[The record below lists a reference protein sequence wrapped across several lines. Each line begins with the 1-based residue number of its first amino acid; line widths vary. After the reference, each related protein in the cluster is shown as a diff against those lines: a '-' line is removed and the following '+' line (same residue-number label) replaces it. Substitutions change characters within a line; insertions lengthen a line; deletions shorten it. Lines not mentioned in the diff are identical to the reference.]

1 MDDIVGVREESERSG
16 CTIELERCRLGDT
29 SLKHDD
35 LRRLLKKSRPVD
47 GEEISHTDAEE
58 MVTSQSG
65 DNDSIRNKQT
75 DSTDSCDEEE
85 RKVME
90 DMEVNPVKED
100 SEGNMDK
107 QESGKDTTPEQ
118 LTPLIGIPAKD
129 NKIAKKYATFIAN
142 DFTEEKE
149 GWAKKRKAA
158 KRGKKSRTTENK
170 EESEGKEEEAMD
182 VVQETAD
189 RHDGR
194 KGNESKLPNDRA
206 KEEWDHME
214 NHCAPPVLE
223 CEKELIE
230 TGTAGKNRVSY
241 EENLPSAE
249 MVWGNG
255 RPMRKSSLDA
265 RVRIKN
271 IDVQFLELDEA
282 CKLRR
287 KGRSGKAQPNLEDN
301 EGPIKRKKT
310 RRGEKGA
317 LTEDLEKEDKDEK
330 VKGSADS
337 PHDLQHRT
345 SNNVGSLSK
354 PRIRKDEDGNESNM
368 CHQCQRN
375 DKGTVVR
382 CTSCKTK
389 RYCMPCMATWY
400 PGMTQEAFAEKCPVC
415 LKNCNCKSCLRLEGP
430 IRELKD
436 IKVEFSQDE
445 QVQYSKYI
453 LQVLLPFLR
462 QDDAQQIRE
471 KETEAQIQGVASS
484 DVKLQNVDCSVDE
497 RMYCDMCKTSIFD
510 FHRSCS
516 NCSYDLCLTC
526 SQELRNGNLQG
537 NKEEVVAHY
546 VDRGLRYMHGGPDKT
561 SQDMS
566 GDPDRTSEVMP
577 DDFSKSIASRKSQR
591 FVKTNSINFPQP
603 PFSSD
608 SSKNDN
614 MHYLSKSHDPCN
626 EWKSEENGRIPCPPE
641 DMGGCNM
648 GTLELKHLLGE
659 NHVSELLA
667 EAEQIVHRFNLDD
680 MPESS
685 QRWCSCLKTID
696 EKDICKSNVR
706 KAASREGSGDNYL
719 YCPVAKDIQGEDL
732 KHFRWHWL
740 KGEPV
745 VVSHVLETTSGLS
758 WEPMVMWRA
767 CRQIKNLNHELL
779 LDVAAINCMDWC
791 EVDVNIHQ
799 FFKEYQKL
807 TFEEDWPKIL
817 KLKDWPPSDL
827 FEQRLPRHG
836 AEFEH
841 CLPFKAYTDPRNGYL
856 NLAVKLPS
864 ESLKPD
870 MGPKTYIAYGVHPE
884 LGRGDSV
891 TKLHCDMSDAINVL
905 THTHGT
911 DLTPEQLSKINDRKN
926 EHAKQDEQEL
936 RAVHELEKLTDEN
949 SQNGEY
955 GESITYGNC
964 AVGENESENSNG
976 PIPSENFSVERK
988 SVSSGGRARTDDET
1002 ENSSGGAL
1010 WDIFRREDVPKLE
1023 EYLRKHFMEFR
1034 HIYCC
1039 RVSQVVHPIHDQCFY
1054 LTVEHKKRLK
1064 VEYGVEPWTFIQK
1077 LGDAVFIPAGCPHQV
1092 RNLKSCIKV
1101 ALDFVSPE
1109 NVPECMRLT
1118 EEFRTLPKNHRAKED
1133 KLEVKKMMIH
1143 AVRDAVEVLKNV
1155 YSQAASQEAGKE
1167 DELTESQVSSSLS
1180 PSRKRS
1186 SK

>member
-1 MDDIVGVREESERSG
+1 MDDIGGVREESETSG
-16 CTIELERCRLGDT
+16 CKIELERCRLGDT
-29 SLKHDD
+29 PLKQDD
-35 LRRLLKKSRPVD
+35 LRRLLKKTRPVD

-65 DNDSIRNKQT
+65 DNDSIKNKQT

-118 LTPLIGIPAKD
+118 LTPLIGTPAKD
-129 NKIAKKYATFIAN
+129 NDIAKKDASFIAK

-149 GWAKKRKAA
+149 GGAKKRKAF
-158 KRGKKSRTTENK
+158 KRGKKSRTTVNREEN
-170 EESEGKEEEAMD
+170 EGREEEAMD
-182 VVQETAD
+182 VVQEIAD
-189 RHDGR
+189 RHDER
-194 KGNESKLPNDRA
+194 KGIEPKLPNDRA

-214 NHCAPPVLE
+214 NYCAPPVLE
-223 CEKELIE
+223 CEKELID

-249 MVWGNG
+249 IGGGNG
-255 RPMRKSSLDA
+255 RPRRKSSLDA

-282 CKLRR
+282 CKRRR
-287 KGRSGKAQPNLEDN
+287 KGRSGIAQTNLEDN
-301 EGPIKRKKT
+301 EGPIKSKKT
-310 RRGEKGA
+310 RRGEKRA

-337 PHDLQHRT
+337 PHDLPHRT
-345 SNNVGSLSK
+345 SNNVGSISK
-354 PRIRKDEDGNESNM
+354 PRIRKDEDGNELQSNM

-375 DKGTVVR
+375 DKGMVVR
-382 CTSCKTK
+382 CSSCQTK

-430 IRELKD
+430 IRELKG
-436 IKVEFSQDE
+436 IKVEYSEDE

-462 QDDAQQIRE
+462 QSNAQQKRE
-471 KETEAQIQGVASS
+471 KETEALIQGVAFS
-484 DVKLQNVDCSVDE
+484 DVKLQKVNCEINE

-537 NKEEVVAHY
+537 NKEEVVTHY
-546 VDRGLRYMHGGPDKT
+546 IDRGADYMNGDMPGDSSKT
-561 SQDMS
+561 
-566 GDPDRTSEVMP
+566 
-577 DDFSKSIASRKSQR
+577 IARRKSQI
-591 FVKTNSINFPQP
+591 FDKTNSISFPLSS
-603 PFSSD
+603 FSPD

-614 MHYLSKSHDPCN
+614 MHYLSKS
-626 EWKSEENGRIPCPPE
+626 EWKSEESGRIPCPPE
-641 DMGGCNM
+641 DMGGCNI

-659 NHVSELLA
+659 THVSELLA
-667 EAEQIVHRFNLDD
+667 EAEEIVHRFSLDEK
-680 MPESS
+680 PESS

-696 EKDICKSNVR
+696 EKDIGDSNVR
-706 KAASREGSGDNYL
+706 RAASREGSGDNFL
-719 YCPVAKDIQGEDL
+719 YCPVAKDIQDEDL

-740 KGEPV
+740 RGEPV
-745 VVSHVLETTSGLS
+745 IVSNVLENTSGLS

-791 EVDVNIHQ
+791 EVDVNLHQ
-799 FFKEYQKL
+799 FFKEYMDPP
-807 TFEEDWPKIL
+807 FINGWPKIM

-836 AEFEH
+836 AEFER
-841 CLPFKAYTDPRNGYL
+841 CLPFKPYTDPRSGFL
-856 NLAVKLPS
+856 NLAVKLPP

-870 MGPKTYIAYGVHPE
+870 MGPKTYIAYGVNQE

-905 THTHGT
+905 THTQGT
-911 DLTPEQLSKINDRKN
+911 NLNSEQLSTINKQKDKHAIQDQEEMKIRDSCVIKLN
-926 EHAKQDEQEL
+926 EES
-936 RAVHELEKLTDEN
+936 
-949 SQNGEY
+949 SQHGEY
-955 GESITYGNC
+955 GESFTCEKSDSDGN
-964 AVGENESENSNG
+964 AEIGIQRENYLK
-976 PIPSENFSVERK
+976 ERK
-988 SVSSGGRARTDDET
+988 IVSSGGGVRTESES

-1023 EYLRKHFMEFR
+1023 EYLRKHFKEFR

-1039 RVSQVVHPIHDQCFY
+1039 PVPQVVHPIHDQCFY
-1054 LTVEHKKRLK
+1054 LTIEHKKRLK
-1064 VEYGVEPWTFIQK
+1064 AEHGVEPWTFIQQ

-1133 KLEVKKMMIH
+1133 KLEVKKMMIY
-1143 AVRDAVEVLKNV
+1143 AVKDAVEVLQKSLAPCSNV
-1155 YSQAASQEAGKE
+1155 GE
-1167 DELTESQVSSSLS
+1167 
-1180 PSRKRS
+1180 
-1186 SK
+1186 